1 MSAALWFLVG
11 AAVAAIVLV
20 VWAAVTLLLAM
31 AKTARRAGQIR
42 LPDIDL
48 DKARTAVLRLQAA
61 IAAFPALLDR
71 ARAAIEKINAEW
83 RAMTRALARAFA
95 RTRES

>member
-11 AAVAAIVLV
+11 AAIAAIVLFML
-20 VWAAVTLLLAM
+20 AVATLLLAM
-31 AKTARRAGQIR
+31 LQTARRARQIR
-42 LPDIDL
+42 LPAIDVE
-48 DKARTAVLRLQAA
+48 KTRTAVLRLQAA
-61 IAAFPALLDR
+61 LAAFPALLDR
-71 ARAAIEKINAEW
+71 ARAAIERIDAEW